1 MKSKQKKLRNK
12 LGFEK
17 SPYLLQHAN
26 NPVNWYSWTD
36 EAFNNAK
43 EEDKPIFLSIGYST
57 CHWCH
62 VMAHESFED
71 TAVAE
76 ILNKNFISIKVD
88 REERPD
94 IDNIYMKFC
103 QMITG
108 SGGWPLT
115 IIMTPDK
122 KPFFA
127 ATYIPKKGRFGQNGM
142 LEILPKIKK
151 LWDNDK
157 DKLIDSSKEITN
169 NLKIQLENQNEKKI
183 IDKKILDQAYESLL
197 TSYDE
202 LHGGFNIAPKFPTPH
217 NLLFLLRYWKKTNTK
232 YALKMVEQTLT
243 DMYQGGIY
251 DHVGYGFHRYSTD
264 RQWILPH
271 FEKMLY
277 DQAMLI
283 IAYTEAYQATKN
295 PLFKKIARE
304 IISYILRDL
313 KSNEG
318 GFYSAEDADSEGVE
332 GKYYTWSYN
341 ELQKILT
348 KNEFE
353 IIKKKFIIRKEGNY
367 LEEST
372 NKLSGKNVI
381 FQNDLTE
388 ESKQELN
395 GKIIKTSD
403 EINKI
408 LSKMFQIR
416 SKRIPPLKDDKILTD
431 WNGLIIAALAKAG
444 FVFYIDEYLNI
455 AEKTA
460 DFILKNMYKKNTE
473 LLHRYKDGESAIMGF
488 ADDYAFFI
496 WGLIELYQSNHKTKY
511 LSKALDLNDYFIK
524 HFWDER
530 GKGFQFSNKNNQE
543 LLNTKEIYDGAIP
556 SSNSVSAMNLLK
568 LSRITSNSN
577 FEEMASQIMNSFSL
591 DIIRYPSGYTFLLSA
606 LDFALGPN
614 FEIIIIEG
622 KNKTEANKFIN
633 EIRNQYLP
641 NTISIKISSK
651 DEKKSI
657 IELCSY
663 LKNYEIIENKTT
675 VYLCENYQ
683 CKKPI
688 TNLKNLKELF
698 N

>member
-12 LGFEK
+12 LEFEK

-71 TAVAE
+71 TTVAE

-416 SKRIPPLKDDKILTD
+416 SRRIPP
-431 WNGLIIAALAKAG
+431 
-444 FVFYIDEYLNI
+444 
-455 AEKTA
+455 
-460 DFILKNMYKKNTE
+460 
-473 LLHRYKDGESAIMGF
+473 
-488 ADDYAFFI
+488 
-496 WGLIELYQSNHKTKY
+496 
-511 LSKALDLNDYFIK
+511 
-524 HFWDER
+524 
-530 GKGFQFSNKNNQE
+530 
-543 LLNTKEIYDGAIP
+543 
-556 SSNSVSAMNLLK
+556 
-568 LSRITSNSN
+568 
-577 FEEMASQIMNSFSL
+577 
-591 DIIRYPSGYTFLLSA
+591 
-606 LDFALGPN
+606 
-614 FEIIIIEG
+614 
-622 KNKTEANKFIN
+622 
-633 EIRNQYLP
+633 
-641 NTISIKISSK
+641 
-651 DEKKSI
+651 
-657 IELCSY
+657 
-663 LKNYEIIENKTT
+663 
-675 VYLCENYQ
+675 
-683 CKKPI
+683 
-688 TNLKNLKELF
+688 
-698 N
+698 

>member
-12 LGFEK
+12 LGSEK

-26 NPVNWYSWTD
+26 NPVNWYSWAD

-71 TAVAE
+71 TTVAE

-251 DHVGYGFHRYSTD
+251 DNVGYGFHRYSTD

-530 GKGFQFSNKNNQE
+530 GKGFQFSNKDNQE

-568 LSRITSNSN
+568 LSRITNN
-577 FEEMASQIMNSFSL
+577 FVFEEMANQIINTFSQ
-591 DIIRYPSGYTFLLSA
+591 DITRYPSGYTSLLSS
-606 LDFALGPN
+606 LDFAIGPSN
-614 FEIIIIEG
+614 EIIIIGG
-622 KNKTEANKFIN
+622 KDIIETKKFLN
-633 EIRNQYLP
+633 EIRNNYLP
-641 NTISIKISSK
+641 NSVIIKIQ
-651 DEKKSI
+651 KSDR
-657 IELCSY
+657 
-663 LKNYEIIENKTT
+663 KNSIQKWAEILIK
-675 VYLCENYQ
+675 
-683 CKKPI
+683 
-688 TNLKNLKELF
+688 
-698 N
+698 

>member
-1 MKSKQKKLRNK
+1 MIGNQKTSKNKLR
-12 LGFEK
+12 FEK

-36 EAFNNAK
+36 EAFKDAK
-43 EEDKPIFLSIGYST
+43 DKNKPIFLSIGYST

-71 TAVAE
+71 ESVAK
-76 ILNKNFISIKVD
+76 ILNKNFICIKVD

-94 IDNIYMKFC
+94 IDNIYMKYC

-142 LEILPKIKK
+142 LEILPKIIK
-151 LWDNDK
+151 LWYNDK
-157 DKLIDSSKEITN
+157 DKIIESSKEITN
-169 NLKIQLENQNEKKI
+169 NLRIQLENQNEKKR
-183 IDKKILDQAYESLL
+183 IDKTILDQAYESLL

-202 LHGGFNIAPKFPTPH
+202 LYGGFNIAPKFPTPH
-217 NLLFLLRYWKKTNTK
+217 NLLFLLRYWKKTNSK

-243 DMYQGGIY
+243 NMYQGGIY
-251 DHVGYGFHRYSTD
+251 DHIGFGFHRYSTD
-264 RQWILPH
+264 RQWLLPH

-283 IAYTEAYQATKN
+283 IIYTEAYQATKN
-295 PLFKKIARE
+295 PLFKIITEE
-304 IISYILRDL
+304 IISYIIRDL

-332 GKYYTWSYN
+332 GKYYTWSYK
-341 ELQKILT
+341 ELQKKLT

-353 IIKKKFIIRKEGNY
+353 IIEKIFTIKKEGNF
-367 LEEST
+367 LEESSK
-372 NKLSGKNVI
+372 KLSGKNVI
-381 FQNDLTE
+381 FQNELKE
-388 ESKQELN
+388 ELKEE
-395 GKIIKTSD
+395 IKKKDVKASD

-408 LSKMFQIR
+408 LSKMYQIR

-444 FVFYIDEYLNI
+444 FVFNKDEYVDI
-455 AEKTA
+455 AENTA
-460 DFILKNMYKKNTE
+460 DFILKNLYKKNTG
-473 LLHRYKDGESAIMGF
+473 LLHRYKDGESAITGF

-496 WGLIELYQSNHKTKY
+496 FGLIELYQSNHKTEY
-511 LSKALDLNDYFIK
+511 LSKALDLNDFFIK
-524 HFWDER
+524 HFWDEK
-530 GKGFQFSNKNNQE
+530 GKGFQFIYKENQE

-556 SSNSVSAMNLLK
+556 SSNSVSVMNLLK
-568 LSRITSNSN
+568 LSRITGYSI
-577 FEEMASQIMNSFSL
+577 FEEMANQIINTFSM
-591 DIIRYPSGYTFLLSA
+591 DVIRYPNGYTFLLSA
-606 LDFALGPN
+606 LDFAIGPTS
-614 FEIIIIEG
+614 EIIIIEG
-622 KNKTEANKFIN
+622 KNKADTNKFLN
-633 EIRNQYLP
+633 EIRNKYLP
-641 NTISIKISSK
+641 NLISIKISNK

-657 IELCSY
+657 MKLCPY
-663 LKNYEIIENKTT
+663 LKNYKLIENKTT
-675 VYLCENYQ
+675 VYLCENHQ
-683 CKKPI
+683 CKKP
-688 TNLKNLKELF
+688 TTKANNLKELLK
-698 N
+698 